1 MGKSLS
7 KTTSGTARSDV
18 ITPNPAADKATNFM
32 QAENHSPEQ
41 ADIRNFYDKEGD
53 STFKIMMHPT
63 EMPDDKEMAKDLTDT
78 FKFKESSIERVNEV
92 GNFDNNIVKVV
103 TKEDGYVTE
112 RWIDKNTGEEIKSL
126 KTSEI
131 LYDIGRFIVKIAT
144 GKDWDDS
151 IVSKEVLKDYK
162 IYGEANAALA
172 NAGISLNLDNVM
184 NAVEANRDMVSES
197 MIQGQHALSMYNI
210 SDANICDKVSH
221 AINKEIEKN
230 DLNLEPISS
239 AEVSLNLHNSDTMQD
254 TIDVMTA
261 AGINITMHGL
271 EDFHNPEVL
280 GLFMNRVAET
290 INSDNVS
297 IDSYDSLLLNIGAV
311 VQRNEDGS
319 FSCAPGKEQDMQDL
333 GDALNARRDFLMETN
348 HMKINF
354 YDVEK
359 INDMKRLDEEYLDDM
374 NLGSLVN
381 NAMSYYGAN
390 FN

>member
-126 KTSEI
+126 KTSKI

-221 AINKEIEKN
+221 AINKEIEK
-230 DLNLEPISS
+230 
-239 AEVSLNLHNSDTMQD
+239 
-254 TIDVMTA
+254 
-261 AGINITMHGL
+261 
-271 EDFHNPEVL
+271 
-280 GLFMNRVAET
+280 
-290 INSDNVS
+290 
-297 IDSYDSLLLNIGAV
+297 
-311 VQRNEDGS
+311 
-319 FSCAPGKEQDMQDL
+319 K
-333 GDALNARRDFLMETN
+333 
-348 HMKINF
+348 
-354 YDVEK
+354 
-359 INDMKRLDEEYLDDM
+359 
-374 NLGSLVN
+374 
-381 NAMSYYGAN
+381 
-390 FN
+390 